1 MRSDQRDASAGGDIV
16 GRDKTVHVHFPV
28 NQQPSKLAALKARL
42 QNELTNGDA
51 LAVLDKLQ
59 RFAQRVPADGISGL
73 EAKLEHS
80 DRASHT
86 MRALEMKEQ
95 FAKLLEAWSLY
106 ASAQDIFVHL
116 LTKVD
121 LLFDQQIRPL
131 LSELG
136 VREIDELTE
145 KLIVTPIIDECGI
158 EVFDLDYH
166 TAMGMIYWLADRCYV
181 SWHK

>member
-1 MRSDQRDASAGGDIV
+1 MRSDQRDASASGDIV

-28 NQQPSKLAALKARL
+28 NQHPSKLALLKARL
-42 QNELTNGDA
+42 QRDLASGEA
-51 LAVLDKLQ
+51 QAVLDKLQ

-73 EAKLEHS
+73 EAKLQHS
-80 DRASHT
+80 HRTEQT

-95 FAKLLEAWSLY
+95 FAKLLESWSLY
-106 ASAQDIFVHL
+106 GSAQDIFVHL

-121 LLFDQQIRPL
+121 LLFDQQIRPRL
-131 LSELG
+131 GELD
-136 VREIDELTE
+136 VRQVDELTE